1 MYNLFCITLYFC
13 KRFPPFWRQKR
24 VLSPTLDR
32 VFLHYLDNAA
42 TTMVDPAVAD
52 AIAAALRE
60 SWANPS
66 SLYDPAVLA
75 EHKLNAARA
84 KIAKTLNCAARE
96 IYFTACGSE
105 SNNLAILGAAL
116 PRQAWGN
123 KIVTTGFEHPS
134 VQLPIRALRDRGFDV
149 VEVAPGADGRLDVQ
163 KLIDAVDKNTVL
175 VACMA
180 VNNET
185 GAVQDI
191 ARLAA
196 GVKAKNSRTAVHID
210 AVQAWLRI
218 PLDLKKL
225 PGVDTLAV
233 SGHKVHAPK
242 GIGALYLCEN
252 QRQHLRP
259 PYLGGHQERG
269 IRPGTENL
277 PYAVGLGL
285 AAEQGARGMRA
296 AAANAAALNAQLRA
310 GLAALPGITLH
321 SPAGA
326 VPEVLNFST
335 NCVNSQT
342 FISYLNDR
350 QIYVSG
356 GSACD
361 KGEPSHTL
369 QAMGCDA
376 RAVATALRVSFCAGN
391 DEGDVAAL
399 LAALKDGLAELQ
411 HIA

>member
-1 MYNLFCITLYFC
+1 MRTDPN
-13 KRFPPFWRQKR
+13 
-24 VLSPTLDR
+24 
-32 VFLHYLDNAA
+32 LHYLDNAA

-149 VEVAPGADGRLDVQ
+149 AEVAPGADGRLDVQ

-242 GIGALYLCEN
+242 GIGSLYLCEN

-285 AAEQGARGMRA
+285 AAEQGARRMRA

-310 GLAALPGITLH
+310 GLAALPGVTVH

>member
-1 MYNLFCITLYFC
+1 MRTDPN
-13 KRFPPFWRQKR
+13 
-24 VLSPTLDR
+24 
-32 VFLHYLDNAA
+32 LHYLDNAA

-105 SNNLAILGAAL
+105 SNNLAIQGAAL

-149 VEVAPGADGRLDVQ
+149 AEVAPGADGRLDVQ

-285 AAEQGARGMRA
+285 AAEQGARRMRA

>member
-1 MYNLFCITLYFC
+1 MRTDPN
-13 KRFPPFWRQKR
+13 
-24 VLSPTLDR
+24 
-32 VFLHYLDNAA
+32 LHYLDNAA

-149 VEVAPGADGRLDVQ
+149 AEVAPGADGRLDVQ

-259 PYLGGHQERG
+259 PDLGGHQERG

-285 AAEQGARGMRA
+285 AAEQGARRMRA

-310 GLAALPGITLH
+310 GLAALPGVTVH

>member
-1 MYNLFCITLYFC
+1 MRTDPN
-13 KRFPPFWRQKR
+13 
-24 VLSPTLDR
+24 
-32 VFLHYLDNAA
+32 LHYLDNAA

-149 VEVAPGADGRLDVQ
+149 AEFAPGADGRLDVQ
-163 KLIDAVDKNTVL
+163 KLIDIVDKNTVL

-285 AAEQGARGMRA
+285 AAEQGARRMRA

-310 GLAALPGITLH
+310 GLAALPGVTVH

>member
-1 MYNLFCITLYFC
+1 MRTDPN
-13 KRFPPFWRQKR
+13 
-24 VLSPTLDR
+24 
-32 VFLHYLDNAA
+32 LHYLDNAA

-310 GLAALPGITLH
+310 GLAALPGVTVH
-321 SPAGA
+321 SPAEA

>member
-1 MYNLFCITLYFC
+1 MRTDPN
-13 KRFPPFWRQKR
+13 
-24 VLSPTLDR
+24 
-32 VFLHYLDNAA
+32 LHYLDNAA

-60 SWANPS
+60 SWATPS

-123 KIVTTGFEHPS
+123 RIVTTGFEHPS

-185 GAVQDI
+185 GAMQDI

-285 AAEQGARGMRA
+285 AAEQGARRMRA

-310 GLAALPGITLH
+310 GLAALPGVTVH

>member
-1 MYNLFCITLYFC
+1 MRTDPN
-13 KRFPPFWRQKR
+13 
-24 VLSPTLDR
+24 
-32 VFLHYLDNAA
+32 LHYLDNAA

-185 GAVQDI
+185 GAMQDI

-285 AAEQGARGMRA
+285 AAEQGARRMRA

-310 GLAALPGITLH
+310 GLAALPGVTVH

>member
-1 MYNLFCITLYFC
+1 MRTDPN
-13 KRFPPFWRQKR
+13 
-24 VLSPTLDR
+24 
-32 VFLHYLDNAA
+32 LHYLDNAA

-149 VEVAPGADGRLDVQ
+149 SEVAPGADGRLDVQ

-285 AAEQGARGMRA
+285 AAEQGARRMRA

-310 GLAALPGITLH
+310 GLAALPGVTVH

>member
-1 MYNLFCITLYFC
+1 MRTDPN
-13 KRFPPFWRQKR
+13 
-24 VLSPTLDR
+24 
-32 VFLHYLDNAA
+32 LHYLDNAA

-149 VEVAPGADGRLDVQ
+149 AEVAPGADGRLDVQ

-252 QRQHLRP
+252 QRQHLRQ

-285 AAEQGARGMRA
+285 AAEQGARRMRA

-310 GLAALPGITLH
+310 GLAALPGVTVH

>member
-1 MYNLFCITLYFC
+1 MRTDPN
-13 KRFPPFWRQKR
+13 
-24 VLSPTLDR
+24 
-32 VFLHYLDNAA
+32 LHYLDNAA

-134 VQLPIRALRDRGFDV
+134 VQLPICALRDRGFDV
-149 VEVAPGADGRLDVQ
+149 AEVAPGADGRLDVQ
-163 KLIDAVDKNTVL
+163 KLIGAVDKNTVL
-175 VACMA
+175 VACMV

-285 AAEQGARGMRA
+285 AAEQGARRMRA

-310 GLAALPGITLH
+310 GLAALPGVTVH

>member
-1 MYNLFCITLYFC
+1 MRTDPN
-13 KRFPPFWRQKR
+13 
-24 VLSPTLDR
+24 
-32 VFLHYLDNAA
+32 LHYLDNAA

-149 VEVAPGADGRLDVQ
+149 AEVAPGADGRLDVQ

-277 PYAVGLGL
+277 PYAVGRGL
-285 AAEQGARGMRA
+285 AAEQGARRMRA

-310 GLAALPGITLH
+310 GLAALPGVTVH

-391 DEGDVAAL
+391 DEGDVVAL

>member
-1 MYNLFCITLYFC
+1 MRTDPN
-13 KRFPPFWRQKR
+13 
-24 VLSPTLDR
+24 
-32 VFLHYLDNAA
+32 LHYLDNAA

-149 VEVAPGADGRLDVQ
+149 AEVAPGADGRLDVQ

-185 GAVQDI
+185 GTVQDI

-285 AAEQGARGMRA
+285 AAEQGARRMRA

-310 GLAALPGITLH
+310 GLAALPGVTVH

>member
-1 MYNLFCITLYFC
+1 MRT
-13 KRFPPFWRQKR
+13 
-24 VLSPTLDR
+24 DAA
-32 VFLHYLDNAA
+32 LHYLDNAA
-42 TTMVDPAVAD
+42 TTIVDPAVAD
-52 AIAAALRE
+52 AIHGAMLTQ
-60 SWANPS
+60 WANPS

-75 EHKLNAARA
+75 EQKLGAARA
-84 KIAKTLNCAARE
+84 KVAATLHCSPKE
-96 IYFTACGSE
+96 LYFTGCGSE
-105 SNNLAILGAAL
+105 GNNLAILGAAW
-116 PRQAWGN
+116 PRRSWGS

-134 VQLPIRALRDRGFDV
+134 VQRPIRALGERGFTV
-149 VEVAPGADGRLDVQ
+149 VEVSPEPDGRLDVG
-163 KLIDAVDKNTVL
+163 KLLDEVDKNTVL

-225 PGVDTLAV
+225 PGVDTLTV

-252 QRQHLRP
+252 QRQHLQP

-285 AAEQGARGMRA
+285 AAERGAKAMRA
-296 AAANAAALNAQLRA
+296 NARNAAALNARLRA
-310 GLAALPGITLH
+310 GLAALPGITIH
-321 SPAGA
+321 SPQDA

-342 FISYLNDR
+342 MIAYLSDR

-369 QAMGCDA
+369 MAMGCDG

-391 DEGDVAAL
+391 DEADVDAL
-399 LAALKDGLAELQ
+399 LAALASGLRDLQ
-411 HIA
+411 HI

>member
-1 MYNLFCITLYFC
+1 MRTDPN
-13 KRFPPFWRQKR
+13 
-24 VLSPTLDR
+24 
-32 VFLHYLDNAA
+32 LHYLDNAA

-163 KLIDAVDKNTVL
+163 KLIDIVDKNTVL

-285 AAEQGARGMRA
+285 AAEQGARRMRA

-376 RAVATALRVSFCAGN
+376 RAVATALRVSFCVGN